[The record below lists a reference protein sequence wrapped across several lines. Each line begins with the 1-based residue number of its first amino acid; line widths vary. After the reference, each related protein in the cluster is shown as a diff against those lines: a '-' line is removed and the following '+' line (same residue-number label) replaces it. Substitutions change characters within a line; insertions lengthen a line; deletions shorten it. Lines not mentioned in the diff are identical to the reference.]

1 MPVSKDNDEERF
13 ARIEALCEEYR
24 IKHEDL
30 AAYVAAVR
38 NNNLELRAETK
49 KRMAKAIRE
58 RVAKGKQGRVR

>member
-30 AAYVAAVR
+30 AAYVASVQ
-38 NNNLELRAETK
+38 NSTNELKAGAK
-49 KRMAKAIRE
+49 KRMAKARE
-58 RVAKGKQGRVR
+58 RVTKIKERRR